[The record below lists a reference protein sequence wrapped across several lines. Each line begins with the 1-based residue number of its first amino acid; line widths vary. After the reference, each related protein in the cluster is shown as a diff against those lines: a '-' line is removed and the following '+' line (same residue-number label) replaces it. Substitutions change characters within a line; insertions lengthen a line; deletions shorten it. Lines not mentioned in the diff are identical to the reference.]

1 MTDSSIRDV
10 LQNPQ
15 AQENAAEMEKA
26 ISKIAEI
33 MSFSSD
39 IKRLMQLTRISE
51 GERQALSI
59 LYAVNNGKLRSRAIK
74 DYLFAYFSTANSQK
88 GKSRDEMIEIVK
100 AATPQ
105 VPRGFWGNMKDKFS
119 FG

>member
-1 MTDSSIRDV
+1 MSSIREV

-15 AQENAAEMEKA
+15 SEERTDEMEKA

-33 MSFSSD
+33 MSYSGD
-39 IKRLMQLTRISE
+39 IKRLMQLTRVADN
-51 GERQALSI
+51 ERQALSI
-59 LYAVNNGKLRSRAIK
+59 LYAVNNGKLRSKAIK
-74 DYLFAYFSTANSQK
+74 DYLFAYFSTANSKK
-88 GKSRDEMIEIVK
+88 GKSRDEMIDIVK

-105 VPRGFWGNMKDKFS
+105 VPRGFWGRMKDRFS